1 MRLYI
6 VLLGPPGAGK
16 GTQAERLSKERGVA
30 HVSSGDIFRENI
42 KNQTELGTQVKD
54 ILDRGDLVP
63 DDLTIAMIRDRLKR
77 ADCEKGAV
85 LDGFPRNPAQADALD
100 EMLAEFG
107 GQVDVVP
114 YIQVP
119 RDELISRLSGR
130 WTCRAEGHIFHATF
144 NPPKQEGVCDY
155 DGSELYQREDDKR
168 ETVERRITVYLE
180 QTAPLIDYY
189 RGKGKL
195 VEINGNQAIDVVTD
209 ELLAAMPGQGK

>member
-1 MRLYI
+1 ML
-6 VLLGPPGAGK
+6 
-16 GTQAERLSKERGVA
+16 
-30 HVSSGDIFRENI
+30 FRS
-42 KNQTELGTQVKD
+42 
-54 ILDRGDLVP
+54 
-63 DDLTIAMIRDRLKR
+63 
-77 ADCEKGAV
+77 
-85 LDGFPRNPAQADALD
+85 FPRNPAQADAL
-100 EMLAEFG
+100 EVMLAEFD

-144 NPPKQEGVCDY
+144 NPPQVEGVCDH

-168 ETVERRITVYLE
+168 ETVERRISVYLE

-195 VEINGNQAIDVVTD
+195 VEIDGNQAIDAVTSD
-209 ELLAAMPGQGK
+209 LLAAMPEQGD

>member
-16 GTQAERLSKERGVA
+16 GTQAVKVSKALGVA
-30 HVSSGDIFRENI
+30 HVSSGDIFRGNI
-42 KNQTELGTQVKD
+42 KNQTELGLIVKD

-77 ADCEKGAV
+77 PDCEKGAV

-100 EMLAEFG
+100 EMLAEFD

-119 RDELISRLSGR
+119 RGELIDRLSGR

-144 NPPKQEGVCDY
+144 NPPQEAGVCDY

-168 ETVERRITVYLE
+168 ETVERRINVYLE

-195 VEINGNQAIDVVTD
+195 VEIDGNQAIDVVTAD
-209 ELLAAMPGQGK
+209 LLAAMPDQDQ